1 MNGNMLPVVC
11 TLATALTLFT
21 GTSAAHAQ
29 SKAQAAMYVKAENS
43 VALAQ
48 LRDVTGEPIPF
59 GFVANVAILSNGSV
73 LVADQ
78 YEQRIV
84 LTDSTGRY
92 VAAAGRNGSG
102 PGEFQSR
109 ARLMRL
115 RGDTIGVDDATLRR
129 MSIFDQ
135 KLKFVRTEVPV
146 ELATSKGW
154 NAVQGQ
160 FADGS
165 YVMRHAPMPN
175 FAAPDGVRNVQHI
188 VYVSDKGRTLRQM
201 NLPVTREL
209 QVATG
214 NGRTMLKVP
223 MTTTRGLAV
232 CENGFVIVADNM
244 VDVYDT
250 RFTLLHKPPYRGRV
264 DTLSSAYRK
273 QMIDSYSSGYGNA
286 ASSRKIVD
294 AMNAAQPRQIVR
306 YSSVIVSADGLLW
319 FSVGD
324 EAAGRFIR
332 TTVRG
337 EVLDTLYAPY
347 QILHADK
354 RISVASGPYPEGE
367 EAPAVIVRQK
377 APEPRRKA
385 LQPSPLG
392 RCNSVI
398 SY

>member
-1 MNGNMLPVVC
+1 MNGNLLPLVC
-11 TLATALTLFT
+11 VFATALSLLTKS
-21 GTSAAHAQ
+21 SAAHAQ
-29 SKAQAAMYVKAENS
+29 SKAQAAMYAKAENS

-48 LRDVTGEPIPF
+48 LLDVKGEPIPF

-92 VAAAGRNGSG
+92 VAAAGRKGRG

-115 RGDTIGVDDATLRR
+115 RGDTIGVDDGTLRR

-146 ELATSKGW
+146 ELAPSKGW
-154 NAVQGQ
+154 NTVQGQ

-175 FAAPDGVRNVQHI
+175 FAAPDGVRSVQRI
-188 VYVSDKGRTLRQM
+188 VYVSDKGRILRQM

-209 QVATG
+209 LVATG
-214 NGRTMLKVP
+214 DGRTAIKVP

-232 CENGFVIVADNM
+232 CENGLVIIADNM
-244 VDVYDT
+244 VGVYDT

-273 QMIDSYSSGYGNA
+273 EMIDSYGSGYGNA
-286 ASSRKIVD
+286 ASSRK
-294 AMNAAQPRQIVR
+294 
-306 YSSVIVSADGLLW
+306 SSM
-319 FSVGD
+319 
-324 EAAGRFIR
+324 R
-332 TTVRG
+332 
-337 EVLDTLYAPY
+337 
-347 QILHADK
+347 
-354 RISVASGPYPEGE
+354 
-367 EAPAVIVRQK
+367 
-377 APEPRRKA
+377 
-385 LQPSPLG
+385 
-392 RCNSVI
+392 
-398 SY
+398 

>member
-1 MNGNMLPVVC
+1 MNGNLLPLVC
-11 TLATALTLFT
+11 TLATALSLLTKS
-21 GTSAAHAQ
+21 SAARAQ

-73 LVADQ
+73 LVADR

-84 LTDSTGRY
+84 LADSTGRY
-92 VAAAGRNGSG
+92 VAAAGRKGSG

-146 ELATSKGW
+146 ELASSKGW

-175 FAAPDGVRNVQHI
+175 FAAPDGVRNVQHV
-188 VYVSDKGRTLRQM
+188 VYVSDKGGILRQM
-201 NLPVTREL
+201 NLPATREL
-209 QVATG
+209 LVATG
-214 NGRTMLKVP
+214 NSRTAVKVP

-232 CENGFVIVADNM
+232 CENGFVTVAD
-244 VDVYDT
+244 DRIEVYDT
-250 RFTLLHKPPYRGRV
+250 LFKILLKPPYRGRV

-273 QMIDSYSSGYGNA
+273 EMINSYGSGYGNA
-286 ASSRKIVD
+286 ASSRRIVD

-306 YSSVIVSADGLLW
+306 YSPVIVSADGLLW

-354 RISVASGPYPEGE
+354 RMHVASGPYPDGE

-377 APEPRRKA
+377 APERRRKA

-392 RCNSVI
+392 RCNSVL